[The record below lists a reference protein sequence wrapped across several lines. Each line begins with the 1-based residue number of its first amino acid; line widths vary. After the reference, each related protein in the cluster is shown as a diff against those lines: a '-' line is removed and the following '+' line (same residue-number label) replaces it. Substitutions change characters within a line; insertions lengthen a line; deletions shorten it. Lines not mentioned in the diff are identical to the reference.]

1 MKIFKVISRA
11 GESGET
17 ILGAEDTGSHAC
29 YLIYGRMRGREKNRR
44 LKPGKGHEEILL
56 ALQGDFGFSGQAEGT
71 LKQGQAIHLRG
82 EETLFLKNLT
92 DRPALYVLAGGHSEA
107 GNH

>member
-1 MKIFKVISRA
+1 MKIFEVISRA

-44 LKPGKGHEEILL
+44 LKPGKGHEELIL
-56 ALQGDFGFSGQAEGT
+56 AVQGDFQLSGQAVGT
-71 LKQGQAIHLRG
+71 LKQGQALHLSG
-82 EETLFLKNLT
+82 EETLFLENLT
-92 DRPALYVLAGGHSEA
+92 AEPAVYMLAGGHSEA
-107 GNH
+107 GHH